1 MSTKVVWIVGA
12 SSGIGEGLAK
22 EYSRRG
28 AFVVLSA
35 RRGQE
40 LERVRNEL
48 ASPAEAL
55 CVPYDVTD
63 FAGAE
68 EVVTRVLAEV
78 GHVDVLVNNAG
89 IDYKDWVR
97 NTPLSI
103 YQRLIEINYYGN
115 IALTLA
121 LLPSLGPGAQVAVVS
136 SVNGLLSD
144 KCSSAYAAA
153 KHALLGFY
161 DALRAEQPE
170 LTVSVIAPGF
180 VATPI
185 TVNSLNG
192 SGQPYGEYSEAS
204 LKGMSVDH
212 FSTRAVDALER
223 RRPLIVIAGPTER
236 LAIQLHRWFPR
247 LFYRVI
253 ARVAPEYENNNR

>member
-1 MSTKVVWIVGA
+1 MSKKVVWIVGA

-28 AFVVLSA
+28 ALVVLSA
-35 RRGQE
+35 RRVPE
-40 LERVRNEL
+40 LERVRSEL
-48 ASPAEAL
+48 ASPDAAL

-68 EVVTRVLAEV
+68 EVVSGVLAEV
-78 GHVDVLVNNAG
+78 GHVDVLINNAG

-103 YQRLIEINYYGN
+103 YQRVTDINYYGN
-115 IALTLA
+115 ISLTLA
-121 LLPSLGPGAQVAVVS
+121 LLPSLRPGAQVAVVS
-136 SVNGLLSD
+136 SINGLLSD

-170 LTVSVIAPGF
+170 LIISVIVPGF
-180 VATPI
+180 VATSI
-185 TVNSLNG
+185 TVNSING
-192 SGQPYGEYSEAS
+192 GGQTYGERSEAS
-204 LKGMSVDH
+204 LTGMSVDR

-223 RRPLIVIAGPTER
+223 HRPLIVIAGPTER
-236 LAIQLHRWFPR
+236 LAVRLHRWFPS
-247 LFYRVI
+247 LFYRIV
-253 ARVAPEYENNNR
+253 ARAHPEYENNNR